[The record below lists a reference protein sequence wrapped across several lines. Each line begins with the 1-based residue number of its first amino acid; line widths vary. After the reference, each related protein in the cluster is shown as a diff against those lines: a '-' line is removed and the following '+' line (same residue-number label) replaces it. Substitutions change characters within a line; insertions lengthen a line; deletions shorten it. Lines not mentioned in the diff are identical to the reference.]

1 VEEFVELKYML
12 IGGLDRR
19 RDKERPGA
27 LFPADK
33 SFPFSEFSAMMS
45 SFDLKITG
53 CETGAR

>member
-1 VEEFVELKYML
+1 LRHGVEEFVELKYML

-33 SFPFSEFSAMMS
+33 SFPFSEF
-45 SFDLKITG
+45 
-53 CETGAR
+53 